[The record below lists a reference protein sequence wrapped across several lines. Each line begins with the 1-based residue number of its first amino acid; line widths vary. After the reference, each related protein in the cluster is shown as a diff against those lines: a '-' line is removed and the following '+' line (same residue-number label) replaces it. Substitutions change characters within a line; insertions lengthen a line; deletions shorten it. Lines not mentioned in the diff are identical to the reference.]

1 MNLPSNLRSL
11 AFAALLAVSAFPTA
25 AQTTE
30 PVTEQLLY
38 LPIYS
43 HIYYGDLDRKGQ
55 PNSKLLSAQVSI
67 RNTDMRNSIKVLYA
81 RYYDTDGKLLKDFLT
96 TPRTIPPLGTAELFI
111 PRSDATG
118 GSGANFLISWKAD
131 VPVNPPLAEALHT
144 EFEVGRTLIFTT
156 QGQPVKSR

>member
-1 MNLPSNLRSL
+1 MNLNPRSL
-11 AFAALLAVSAFPTA
+11 AAVLLLVMAAFPAA

-43 HIYYGDLDRKGQ
+43 HIYYGELDRKGQ
-55 PNSKLLSAQVSI
+55 PNSKLLSAHVSI

-96 TPRTIPPLGTAELFI
+96 APRTIPPLGTAELFI
-111 PRSDATG
+111 PRSDASG

-131 VPVNPPLAEALHT
+131 VPVNPPLAEALHS
-144 EFEVGRTLIFTT
+144 EFEVGRTLTFTT
-156 QGQPVKSR
+156 QGQPVKAR